1 MVNFKLIGFVG
12 DYIDDKSNMSLYLP
26 VIELDSDLYVP
37 MREKWGNV
45 EDLKRVDDNGK
56 QFVNMFDEGPEES
69 FLKPG
74 DLIFLAGANF
84 IDSCS
89 RLPKFQGILKTNLN
103 GLWCSYGENYKYR
116 VGTRG
121 EFRSLSIEIF
131 RTAQKG
137 WLCSWFVSTDPLGND
152 DLQDYYRVLCGVS
165 DVDFDEWCTIR
176 AIHYHELCDR
186 ENYKLIRSMAI
197 SRGAFSSPGEF
208 DSHIK
213 QEITWLKQE
222 RLRSTVGVTSGR
234 PDGRVSSMTLES
246 TSVYKTSYLNA
257 LDRRFLEFSL
267 SEALLCNN
275 SETIC

>member
-197 SRGAFSSPGEF
+197 ARGAFSSPGEF

>member
-26 VIELDSDLYVP
+26 VIELDSDPYVP
-37 MREKWGNV
+37 MREKWSNV

-56 QFVNMFDEGPEES
+56 QFVNMFDEGPEEF

-89 RLPKFQGILKTNLN
+89 RLPKFQSILKINLD
-103 GLWCSYGENYKYR
+103 GLWRSYDENYRYR
-116 VGTRG
+116 VGNRG

-137 WLCSWFVSTDPLGND
+137 WLCSWFVPTDPLDND

-176 AIHYHELCDR
+176 AIHYHESCDR

-197 SRGAFSSPGEF
+197 ARGTFSSPGEF

-213 QEITWLKQE
+213 REITWLKQD
-222 RLRSTVGVTSGR
+222 RLRSKTGITSGR
-234 PDGRVSSMTLES
+234 LGGRTSSMNLES
-246 TSVYKTSYLNA
+246 TSTYKMSYQNA
-257 LDRRFLEFSL
+257 SDRYLLEFS
-267 SEALLCNN
+267 STEAILWNN
-275 SETIC
+275 NEMIR

>member
-1 MVNFKLIGFVG
+1 
-12 DYIDDKSNMSLYLP
+12 MSLYLP
-26 VIELDSDLYVP
+26 VIELDSDPYVP

-45 EDLKRVDDNGK
+45 EDLKRVDDSGK
-56 QFVNMFDEGPEES
+56 QFVNMFDEGPEEF

-137 WLCSWFVSTDPLGND
+137 WLCSWFVSTDPLDND

-197 SRGAFSSPGEF
+197 ARGAFSSPGEF

-213 QEITWLKQE
+213 REITWLKQE
-222 RLRSTVGVTSGR
+222 RLRSTVGVTSGHL
-234 PDGRVSSMTLES
+234 DGRVSSMSLES
-246 TSVYKTSYLNA
+246 TSTYKMSYQNEF
-257 LDRRFLEFSL
+257 DRHLLEFS
-267 SEALLCNN
+267 STEAILWNN
-275 SETIC
+275 NEMVR